1 MKKKLWT
8 LALSFFLVSAM
19 LPGGVFHAEI
29 GWAASAPAVNIAGIT
44 LNSEKPYYCN
54 GEGQAYSEGDLA
66 DRTPNATFDAAT
78 KTLTL
83 NNLNVNT
90 ANNKG
95 IQWGEHGNTSFHDVT
110 IVLADESTNTIV
122 STSGTGIAG
131 EYGGSTFGP
140 SLTIKGNGRLNVTGS
155 SYGIWVW
162 KDITIEDNAEVVITG
177 ETKGGIYNNSTGGSI
192 KIKDNANVTVHGGT
206 YGIGYDH
213 DYENVTVPSLK
224 GGHLTVS
231 GGTAAMMQAPNLAAG
246 VSYTIAGSADEN
258 GTGAQTVDSL
268 SNANISNYKYL
279 KFTAGEAAQT
289 AHTHCV
295 CGAETH
301 ADVGDHKT
309 AASMTF
315 TAWKNATTLPT
326 DGKAYYLDTDVRLST
341 TCSPAD
347 KTILCLNGHT
357 IAVASDGEF
366 TSGAAINVE
375 SGAFTITDCKEN
387 GSLNGEAYTD
397 RLCGVI
403 VSTSTTF
410 NLYGGRI
417 RGFKNSAILANG
429 VAKMYG
435 GSITDNP
442 VSNIDGGVYIGLN
455 GDFQVSGNVNISG
468 NRTSSGIER
477 NVYLWGSSR
486 HITINGALHNSAQI
500 GVKTSGAVTKDNP
513 VTVAKAADGS
523 GLDISGY
530 VNNFKSDD
538 LRYKIIYDTDAKEIK
553 LSVDESYVPKTAVQA
568 PAEDKT
574 VYIYN
579 GKPQTYYIPQNSAYI
594 ASNNTRTNAGTYKVT
609 LALRDEKH
617 TVWADTQDTA
627 DKTYTFTIK
636 KAALTVKPKDVTIKK
651 GDAMPTGTDFEYAGL
666 QDAVVSSA
674 VVIQNIGNIQFEF
687 LDQKGQA
694 LQDTN
699 TPGTYVIRFS
709 QKPTFSYKSDNYEV
723 TTGDGIFKITD
734 TASGGSYGSYLAPPA
749 DVKTSGTTDSKVTSS
764 PTEVKNETKR
774 DADGNTVTIAMVTV
788 STANQREILS
798 QAKANK
804 SKAIV
809 IRVAKNA
816 VRNGAKLEIH
826 LEKAFVQSILS
837 ETEAEL
843 TIQTADGEKVISQE
857 ELKNMVAQTTGN
869 TMTIDPAAVTDQTD
883 PAQPSG
889 TLTPA
894 QEKIA
899 KGVENTGISLRSQR
913 TKDGKVLLT
922 WTKEKGYKVDYFE
935 IYRSTK
941 RSSGYSRKPF
951 FRTPNGSWT
960 KYLNTKDVEAGST
973 YYYKIRGVRV
983 IDGKEYYTEYSTKAW
998 RTIR

>member
-1 MKKKLWT
+1 M
-8 LALSFFLVSAM
+8 
-19 LPGGVFHAEI
+19 
-29 GWAASAPAVNIAGIT
+29 NIAGIT

-54 GEGQAYSEGDLA
+54 GANGAPGTVYSKDKLPEGT
-66 DRTPNATFDAAT
+66 TPNATFNAKAG
-78 KTLTL
+78 TLSL

-90 ANNKG
+90 ADRKG
-95 IQWGEHGNTSFHDVT
+95 IQWGENGNTSFHDVT
-110 IVLADESTNTIV
+110 IVLADGSTNTIV
-122 STSGTGIAG
+122 SKSGTGIAG
-131 EYGGSTFGP
+131 EYGYGDVGP
-140 SLTIKGNGRLNVTGS
+140 SLTIKGNGRLTVTS
-155 SYGIWVW
+155 AASGIWVW
-162 KDITIEDNAEVVITG
+162 KDVTIEGNSDVTINGNA
-177 ETKGGIYNNSTGGSI
+177 KGICNNTSQGKI
-192 KIKDNANVTVHGGT
+192 KIKDKANVTVHAGT
-206 YGIGYDH
+206 YGIGYDN
-213 DYENVTVPSLK
+213 DYENDAVPSLE
-224 GGHLTVS
+224 GGNLTVS
-231 GGTAAMMQAPNLAAG
+231 GGTAAMMQVPNFAAG

-268 SNANISNYKYL
+268 SNDNISNYKYL

-301 ADVGDHKT
+301 VDVGDHKT

-315 TAWKNATTLPT
+315 TAWKDATALPT

-341 TCSPAD
+341 TWSPAD
-347 KTILCLNGHT
+347 NTILCLNGHT
-357 IAVASDGEF
+357 IAAASDREF
-366 TSGAAINVE
+366 TGETAINVE
-375 SGAFTITDCKEN
+375 SGSFTITDCKEN
-387 GSLNGEAYTD
+387 GSLDGEAYTD

-442 VSNIDGGVYIGLN
+442 VSNIDGGVYIGAK
-455 GDFQVSGNVNISG
+455 GDFQVSGDVNISG
-468 NRTSSGIER
+468 NRTSFGTER
-477 NVYLWGSSR
+477 NVYLRGSSR
-486 HITINGALHNSAQI
+486 YITINGALHSSAQI
-500 GVKTSGAVTKDNP
+500 GVKTGEEVTEDNP
-513 VTVAKAADGS
+513 VTIAKAADGS
-523 GLDISGY
+523 GLNIAGY

-538 LRYKIIYDTDAKEIK
+538 PRYKIIYDTDAKEIK

-594 ASNNTRTNAGTYKVT
+594 ASNNTQTNAGTYKVT

-694 LQDTN
+694 LQDSN

-941 RSSGYSRKPF
+941 RSSGYSRQPF
-951 FRTPNGSWT
+951 FCTPNGSWT

>member
-1 MKKKLWT
+1 M
-8 LALSFFLVSAM
+8 S
-19 LPGGVFHAEI
+19 
-29 GWAASAPAVNIAGIT
+29 
-44 LNSEKPYYCN
+44 SEKPYYCN
-54 GEGQAYSEGDLA
+54 GEGQAYSERDLA
-66 DRTPNATFDAAT
+66 DRIPNATFNAKAG
-78 KTLTL
+78 TLTL

-90 ANNKG
+90 ADRKG
-95 IQWGEHGNTSFHDVT
+95 IQWGENGNTSFHDVT
-110 IVLADESTNTIV
+110 IVLADGSTNTIV

-131 EYGGSTFGP
+131 EYGYGDVGP
-140 SLTIKGNGRLNVTGS
+140 SLTIKGNGRLTVTS
-155 SYGIWVW
+155 AASGIWVW
-162 KDITIEDNAEVVITG
+162 KDVTIEGNSDVTINGNA
-177 ETKGGIYNNSTGGSI
+177 KGICNNTSQGKI
-192 KIKDNANVTVHGGT
+192 KIKDKANVTVHAGT
-206 YGIGYDH
+206 YGIGYDN
-213 DYENVTVPSLK
+213 DYENDAVPSLE
-224 GGHLTVS
+224 GGNLTVS
-231 GGTAAMMQAPNLAAG
+231 GGTAAMMQVPNFAAG

-268 SNANISNYKYL
+268 SNDNISNYKYL

-301 ADVGDHKT
+301 VDVGDHKT

-315 TAWKNATTLPT
+315 TAWKDATALPT

-341 TCSPAD
+341 TWSPAD
-347 KTILCLNGHT
+347 NTILCLNGHT
-357 IAVASDGEF
+357 IAAASDREF
-366 TSGAAINVE
+366 TGETAINVE
-375 SGAFTITDCKEN
+375 SGSFTITDCKEN
-387 GSLNGEAYTD
+387 GSLDGEASTKE
-397 RLCGVI
+397 LIGVM
-403 VSTSTTF
+403 VSDSNTTF
-410 NLYGGRI
+410 NLYDGKI
-417 RGFKNSAILANG
+417 RGFKKTGILTYG
-429 VAKMYG
+429 VTKMYG

-442 VSNIDGGVYIGLN
+442 VSAVYGGVYIGKG
-455 GDFQVSGNVNISG
+455 GDFQVSGDVNISG
-468 NRTSSGIER
+468 NRTSSGIGC
-477 NVYLWGSSR
+477 NVYLWGSR
-486 HITINGALHNSAQI
+486 YITINGALHSGARI
-500 GVKTSGAVTKDNP
+500 GVKTGAVTEDNP
-513 VTVAKAADGS
+513 VTIAKAADGS
-523 GLDISGY
+523 SLDIAGY

-538 LRYKIIYDTDAKEIK
+538 PRYKIIYDTDAKKIK

-574 VYIYN
+574 EYVYN
-579 GKPQTYYIPQNSAYI
+579 GKPQTYHFPMNSAYTI
-594 ASNNTRTNAGTYKVT
+594 SNNTQTNARTYKVT
-609 LALRDEKH
+609 LALTDKKH
-617 TVWADTQDTA
+617 TVWADTQDTT

-674 VVIQNIGNIQFEF
+674 VVIQNIGDIQFEF

-709 QKPTFSYKSDNYEV
+709 QKPTFSYKSNNYEV

-734 TASGGSYGSYLAPPA
+734 AAFGGSSGSYLAPPS

-764 PTEVKNETKR
+764 PAEVKNETKR

-788 STANQREILS
+788 SAANQREILS

-843 TIQTADGEKVISQE
+843 TIRTADGEKVISQE

-913 TKDGKVLLT
+913 TQDGKVLLT
-922 WTKEKGYKVDYFE
+922 WAKEKGYKVDYFE